1 MGFSWIGRV
10 EEVSAPEWDAV
21 LRRSARPSPFLSR
34 RFLVPW
40 ATAFAAGRETMA
52 FRWERGGG
60 AAGFLFLCRRAD
72 GAGWELL
79 GGERVA
85 DSLDAV
91 VIAGQERE
99 FWSGFLRESRG
110 LLAGGS
116 TLRLPNLVE
125 GTPSLH
131 LLPELCGRFGY
142 SFRLE
147 ETDRSPL
154 LSLPGDF
161 GEYLERLGK
170 KERHEL
176 RRKLRRADDTV
187 PGLSFR
193 ITPGGPELDRDLS
206 SFLVL
211 HRSSQSE
218 KERFMDEGMER
229 FFREIA
235 GRFSEAGQLRL
246 AFLSDGET
254 DVASAF
260 QLEWNGSLLLY
271 NSGYDPQYR
280 RISPGLVL
288 LARCIEEAIGRG
300 GREYDFLRGGERYKY
315 DLGGVDRV
323 VYRAT
328 VGLP

>member
-1 MGFSWIGRV
+1 MEFSWIGRV
-10 EEVSAPEWDAV
+10 EEVSAAEWDAV
-21 LRRSARPSPFLSR
+21 LGRCLRPTPFLSR
-34 RFLVPW
+34 RFLLPW
-40 ATAFAAGRETMA
+40 AGSFAAGLETRV
-52 FRWERGGG
+52 FRGERGGE
-60 AAGFLFLCRRAD
+60 AAGFLFLFRRGD

-91 VIAGQERE
+91 VVAGQERE
-99 FWSGFLRESRG
+99 FWSGWLRESRG
-110 LLAGGS
+110 LPAGES
-116 TLRLPNLVE
+116 SLRLPNLVE

-142 SFRLE
+142 SFRIE
-147 ETDRSPL
+147 ETDRSPH

-161 GEYLERLGK
+161 AEYLGQLGK
-170 KERHEL
+170 KARHEL
-176 RRKLRRADDTV
+176 RRKIRRANDSV

-193 ITPGGPELDRDLS
+193 ITSGGPELDRDLS
-206 SFLVL
+206 SFLDL
-211 HRSSQSE
+211 HRSSQEE

-229 FFREIA
+229 FFREI
-235 GRFSEAGQLRL
+235 GRQFSEAGQLRL
-246 AFLSDGET
+246 AFLSDGNT

-271 NSGYDPQYR
+271 NSGYDPCYR
-280 RISPGLVL
+280 RISPGLIL

-300 GREYDFLRGGERYKY
+300 IREYDFLRGGERYKY